1 VRRHNKAQKGRI
13 MVWLIAGLLIF
24 IGTHSIRVLDDSLRT
39 RLIAQWG
46 EKPWKGVYSILSIG
60 GLALLIYGYG
70 LARQTP
76 VPLYEL
82 PLGVRHASTL
92 LSWFAM
98 VLLLAAYIPGNWFK
112 VKWRH
117 PMVLGVKLWA
127 FAHLLANGNLAD
139 VILFG
144 SFLLWAVAS
153 FSAARKRDR
162 ATLTGV
168 AALETPVFSAAQGA
182 GAARGAAAT
191 QDASAARLAAAAQG
205 ESTSPSGSDKAP
217 ALSPLQ
223 LEPGAPQRAR
233 PSTTVLAVVAGTL
246 VWAGFLLDWHA
257 SLIGVSPLG
266 R

>member
-1 VRRHNKAQKGRI
+1 

-24 IGTHSIRVLDDSLRT
+24 LGTHSIRVLDEALRT

-60 GLALLIYGYG
+60 GFALLIYGYG
-70 LARQTP
+70 LARQAP

-139 VILFG
+139 VMLFG

-162 ATLTGV
+162 ATLSAV
-168 AALETPVFSAAQGA
+168 AAPEAPVFSTAQ
-182 GAARGAAAT
+182 R
-191 QDASAARLAAAAQG
+191 ASA
-205 ESTSPSGSDKAP
+205 SPSGPDRAP
-217 ALSPLQ
+217 ASNAPLP
-223 LEPGAPQRAR
+223 EPGAPQRAR
-233 PSTTVLAVVAGTL
+233 PSTTVLTVVAGTL

>member
-1 VRRHNKAQKGRI
+1 

-24 IGTHSIRVLDDSLRT
+24 LGTHSIRVLDEALRT
-39 RLIAQWG
+39 RLIAQLG
-46 EKPWKGVYSILSIG
+46 EIPWKGLYSILSIG

-70 LARQTP
+70 LARQAP

-162 ATLTGV
+162 AILSGV
-168 AALETPVFSAAQGA
+168 AAPETSIFNAAQGV
-182 GAARGAAAT
+182 
-191 QDASAARLAAAAQG
+191 SAAPGAAAAQG
-205 ESTSPSGSDKAP
+205 ASALPTGPDKAP
-217 ALSPLQ
+217 ALSPPLP
-223 LEPGAPQRAR
+223 EPGAQQRAR

-246 VWAGFLLDWHA
+246 VWAGFLLDWHE

>member
-1 VRRHNKAQKGRI
+1 
-13 MVWLIAGLLIF
+13 MVWLVAGLLIF
-24 IGTHSIRVLDDSLRT
+24 LGTHSVRVLDEALRT

-46 EKPWKGVYSILSIG
+46 EMPWKAAYSVLSLLG
-60 GLALLIYGYG
+60 FGLLIYGYG
-70 LARQTP
+70 LARQSP

-92 LSWFAM
+92 LTWFAM

-127 FAHLLANGNLAD
+127 FAHLLSNGTLAD
-139 VILFG
+139 VLLFG

-162 ATLTGV
+162 ATPGNPL
-168 AALETPVFSAAQGA
+168 
-182 GAARGAAAT
+182 
-191 QDASAARLAAAAQG
+191 ASENA
-205 ESTSPSGSDKAP
+205 
-217 ALSPLQ
+217 
-223 LEPGAPQRAR
+223 PGAPLPGAPLPGAPLADAGLASAGALPTASGRSR
-233 PSTTVLAVVAGTL
+233 PSTTILTVVGGTL

-257 SLIGVSPLG
+257 SLIGVNPLG

>member
-1 VRRHNKAQKGRI
+1 
-13 MVWLIAGLLIF
+13 MLWLIAGLVIF
-24 IGTHSIRVLDDSLRT
+24 LGTHSLRVLGEGYRR

-46 EKPWKGVYSILSIG
+46 EMPWKAGYSLLSIA

-70 LARQTP
+70 LARQAP
-76 VPLYEL
+76 VPLYDL
-82 PLGVRHASTL
+82 PLGLRHASTL

-98 VLLLAAYIPGNWFK
+98 VLLVAAYIPGNWFK

-162 ATLTGV
+162 A
-168 AALETPVFSAAQGA
+168 
-182 GAARGAAAT
+182 AAAEVPGLGHPGSFDQGPGST
-191 QDASAARLAAAAQG
+191 QASGIAESSAPMAPSAAREGLEATGSVEGAVAG
-205 ESTSPSGSDKAP
+205 DISKPSK
-217 ALSPLQ
+217 
-223 LEPGAPQRAR
+223 
-233 PSTTVLAVVAGTL
+233 TILAVVGGTL
-246 VWAGFLLDWHA
+246 VWVGFVFDWHA